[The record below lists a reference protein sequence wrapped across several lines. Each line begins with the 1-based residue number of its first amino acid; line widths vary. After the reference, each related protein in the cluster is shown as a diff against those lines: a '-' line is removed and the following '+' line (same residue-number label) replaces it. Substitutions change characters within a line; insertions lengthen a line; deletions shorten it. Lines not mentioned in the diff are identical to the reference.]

1 MHARLA
7 DRRVNRVNLR
17 REFFYATP
25 AEARDLLA
33 ELTGELLQFDELPE
47 AIEFHQG
54 VSVTDEDAAVIKAPA
69 GT

>member
-25 AEARDLLA
+25 AEARDLL
-33 ELTGELLQFDELPE
+33 TN
-47 AIEFHQG
+47 
-54 VSVTDEDAAVIKAPA
+54 SPA
-69 GT
+69 TFCSSTNSPKPWSSTRAT